1 VSWAHAESEPS
12 PRLQAAKAP
21 GVFPGGC
28 CNPEDNGVAS
38 WLKDD
43 GVEGEGG
50 KKSVAAWLL
59 AQVA

>member
-1 VSWAHAESEPS
+1 MGACRVGTVTKVAGGERA
-12 PRLQAAKAP
+12 R
-21 GVFPGGC
+21 GIPGGC
-28 CNPEDNGVAS
+28 CNLEDNGVAS

-50 KKSVAAWLL
+50 KKSAAAWLL